1 MSFRTRLPQTRK
13 PSLVSAPVAALLS
26 LALPGLGQMMARS
39 ARRGLT
45 MLFSLASSATLL
57 AWRIRVV
64 ARREVGFSAQIV
76 KAYDLQPTLIYL
88 TIAIVILYLW
98 VVLDAYMLARGPE
111 SRQAAGPFILILAV
125 FFTLGW
131 QISEIDWV
139 SFATQLEDGKP
150 TIMKIMWPWE
160 RALHYPKEYLIV
172 RRIVEV
178 PCIGEAPEEAV
189 APQDEPFL
197 HVQPSC
203 GVLTTRDKDGTTIY
217 VTGINLQPKTDTAIW
232 WKDPENQQFRQ
243 RQGGESV
250 VVTTDDKGGFQIAIL
265 MPKRLMGSQSGRD
278 YADAR
283 READEWELQARQ
295 LASVGEAELSSEIKL
310 IVEKMIET
318 IFLGM
323 MATFFGVILAIP
335 VSFLAARN
343 LMSASPLTM
352 GVYYLVR
359 TVMNIV
365 RSIETVIWA
374 VIFVVVVGL
383 GPFAGTL
390 ALTIHSVAALA
401 KLYSEAIESIDPGPI
416 EAIHA
421 TGANWVQTVLYAVVP
436 QIVPPFVS
444 FTIYR
449 WDINVRMSTII
460 GLVGGGGIGFLL
472 IQWIRLLDY
481 RAAGIAVW
489 FIAVTVAIL
498 DYVSAEIRARF
509 A

>member
-1 MSFRTRLPQTRK
+1 MTFRTRLPETRK
-13 PSLVSAPVAALLS
+13 PSLVSAPVSALLS
-26 LALPGLGQMMARS
+26 LMLPGLGQIMARS
-39 ARRGLT
+39 PRRGLT
-45 MLFSLASSATLL
+45 MLFSLISSAALL

-76 KAYDLQPTLIYL
+76 KAYDLQPTLLYL
-88 TIAIVILYLW
+88 TIAIALLYLW
-98 VVLDAYMLARGPE
+98 TVLDAYLLAHRPE
-111 SRQAAGPFILILAV
+111 SGKAVGPFILILAV
-125 FFTLGW
+125 FFSLGW

-160 RALHYPKEYLIV
+160 RALHYPEEYLIV
-172 RRIVEV
+172 RTIVEV
-178 PCIGEAPEEAV
+178 PCIDEASAETLAPEN
-189 APQDEPFL
+189 EPTL
-197 HVQPSC
+197 RVQPRC
-203 GVLTTRDKDGTTIY
+203 GELTTRDTEGTTIS
-217 VTGINLQPKTDTAIW
+217 VTGINLLPMTETAIW
-232 WKDPENQQFRQ
+232 WKDPENQEFRQ

-250 VVTTDDKGGFQIAIL
+250 VVTTDNDGSFQVAIL
-265 MPKRLMGSQSGRD
+265 MPKRLVGSQSGRD
-278 YADAR
+278 YGAAA
-283 READEWELQARQ
+283 READKWEVQARQ
-295 LASVGEAELSSEIKL
+295 LAAVGKAEWSLEISL

-323 MATFFGVILAIP
+323 MATFFGVIFAIP
-335 VSFLAARN
+335 MSFLAARN
-343 LMSASPLTM
+343 LMSSSPLTL

-359 TVMNIV
+359 TMMNIV
-365 RSIETVIWA
+365 RSIETIIWA
-374 VIFVVVVGL
+374 LIFVVIVGL

-401 KLYSEAIESIDPGPI
+401 KLYSEAIESIDSGPI

-421 TGANWVQTVLYAVVP
+421 TGANWVQTVVFAVIP

-472 IQWIRLLDY
+472 VQWIRLLDY

-498 DYVSAEIRARF
+498 DYVSAEIRERF
-509 A
+509 I

>member
-1 MSFRTRLPQTRK
+1 MSLRTRPPEIRE

-26 LALPGLGQMMARS
+26 LVLPGLGQMMARS
-39 ARRGLT
+39 VRRGLT
-45 MLFSLASSATLL
+45 MLFSLVSSIALL
-57 AWRIRVV
+57 VWRIQVV
-64 ARREVGFSAQIV
+64 ARREVEFSAQTA
-76 KAYDLQPTLIYL
+76 KAYDLQPTLLYL
-88 TIAIVILYLW
+88 TIAIALLYLW
-98 VVLDAYMLARGPE
+98 TVVDAYLLALRTE

-125 FFTLGW
+125 FFSLGW

-150 TIMKIMWPWE
+150 TIAKIMWPWE
-160 RALHYPKEYLIV
+160 RALHYPEEHLIV
-172 RRIVEV
+172 HTIVEV
-178 PCIGEAPEEAV
+178 PCIGKGPADSRSPN
-189 APQDEPFL
+189 DEPAID
-197 HVQPSC
+197 VQPKC
-203 GVLTTRDKDGTTIY
+203 GMLTTRDTEGTTIS
-217 VTGINLQPKTDTAIW
+217 VAGRNLQPTTETEIW
-232 WKDPENQQFRQ
+232 WKDPENQEFRQ
-243 RQGGESV
+243 REGGDSV
-250 VVTTDDKGGFQIAIL
+250 VVTTDSAGGFQIDIL
-265 MPKRLMGSQSGRD
+265 MPKRLVGTASGRD
-278 YADAR
+278 YTAST
-283 READEWELQARQ
+283 READKWELQARQ
-295 LASVGEAELSSEIKL
+295 LASIGEAEWSAEIKL
-310 IVEKMIET
+310 IVEKMVET

-335 VSFLAARN
+335 FSFLAARN
-343 LMSASPLTM
+343 LMSASPLTLA
-352 GVYYLVR
+352 VYYLVR

-365 RSIETVIWA
+365 RSIETIIWA

-390 ALTIHSVAALA
+390 ALTIHSIAALA

-421 TGANWVQTVLYAVVP
+421 TGANWIQTVIYAVVP

-472 IQWIRLLDY
+472 VQWIRLLDY

-498 DYVSAEIRARF
+498 DYISSEIRERYT
-509 A
+509 

>member
-1 MSFRTRLPQTRK
+1 MTFRTRLPETRK
-13 PSLVSAPVAALLS
+13 PSLVSAPASALLS
-26 LALPGLGQMMARS
+26 LMLPGLGQIMARS
-39 ARRGLT
+39 PRRGLT
-45 MLFSLASSATLL
+45 MLFSLISSAALL

-76 KAYDLQPTLIYL
+76 KAYDLQPTLLYL
-88 TIAIVILYLW
+88 TIAIALLYLW
-98 VVLDAYMLARGPE
+98 TVLDAYLLAHRPE
-111 SRQAAGPFILILAV
+111 SGKAVGPFILILAV
-125 FFTLGW
+125 FFSLGW

-160 RALHYPKEYLIV
+160 RALHYPEEYLIV
-172 RRIVEV
+172 RTIVEV
-178 PCIGEAPEEAV
+178 PCIDEASAETLAPEN
-189 APQDEPFL
+189 EPTL
-197 HVQPSC
+197 RVQPRC
-203 GVLTTRDKDGTTIY
+203 GELTTRDTEGTTIS
-217 VTGINLQPKTDTAIW
+217 VTGINLLPMTETAIW
-232 WKDPENQQFRQ
+232 WKDPENQEFRQ

-250 VVTTDDKGGFQIAIL
+250 VVTTDNDGSFQVAIL
-265 MPKRLMGSQSGRD
+265 MPKRLVGSQSGRD
-278 YADAR
+278 YGAAA
-283 READEWELQARQ
+283 READKWEVQARQ
-295 LASVGEAELSSEIKL
+295 LAAVGKAEWSLEISL

-323 MATFFGVILAIP
+323 MATFFGVIFAIP
-335 VSFLAARN
+335 MSFLAARN
-343 LMSASPLTM
+343 LMSSSPLTL

-359 TVMNIV
+359 TMMNIV
-365 RSIETVIWA
+365 RSIETIIWA
-374 VIFVVVVGL
+374 LIFVVIVGL

-401 KLYSEAIESIDPGPI
+401 KLYSEAIESIDSGPI

-421 TGANWVQTVLYAVVP
+421 TGANWVQTVVFAVIP

-472 IQWIRLLDY
+472 VQWIRLLDY

-498 DYVSAEIRARF
+498 DYVSAEIRERF
-509 A
+509 I

>member
-1 MSFRTRLPQTRK
+1 MTFRTRLPETTK
-13 PSLVSAPVAALLS
+13 PSLVSAPVSALLS
-26 LALPGLGQMMARS
+26 LMLPGLGQMMARS
-39 ARRGLT
+39 PRRGLT
-45 MLFSLASSATLL
+45 MLFSLVSSAALL
-57 AWRIRVV
+57 SWRIRVI

-88 TIAIVILYLW
+88 TIAIALLYLW
-98 VVLDAYMLARGPE
+98 TVLDAYLLAHRPE
-111 SRQAAGPFILILAV
+111 SGKAVGPFILILAV
-125 FFTLGW
+125 FFSLGW

-160 RALHYPKEYLIV
+160 RALHYPEEHLIV
-172 RRIVEV
+172 RTIVEV
-178 PCIGEAPEEAV
+178 PCIDEASAETLAPEN
-189 APQDEPFL
+189 EPTL
-197 HVQPSC
+197 RVQPRC
-203 GVLTTRDKDGTTIY
+203 GELTTRDTEGTTIS
-217 VTGINLQPKTDTAIW
+217 VTGINLLPMTETAIW
-232 WKDPENQQFRQ
+232 WKDPENQEFRQ

-250 VVTTDDKGGFQIAIL
+250 VVTTDNDGSFQVAIL
-265 MPKRLMGSQSGRD
+265 MPKRLVGSQTGRD
-278 YADAR
+278 YGAAA
-283 READEWELQARQ
+283 READKWELQARQ
-295 LASVGEAELSSEIKL
+295 LAAVGEAEWSLEISL

-343 LMSASPLTM
+343 LMSSSPLTL

-365 RSIETVIWA
+365 RSIETIIWA
-374 VIFVVVVGL
+374 LIFVVIVGL

-401 KLYSEAIESIDPGPI
+401 KLYSEAIESIDSGPI

-421 TGANWVQTVLYAVVP
+421 TGANWVQTVVFAVIP
-436 QIVPPFVS
+436 QIVPSFVS

-472 IQWIRLLDY
+472 VQWIRLLDY

-509 A
+509 V

>member
-1 MSFRTRLPQTRK
+1 MTFRTRLPETRK
-13 PSLVSAPVAALLS
+13 PSLVSAPVSALLS
-26 LALPGLGQMMARS
+26 LMLPGLGQIMARS
-39 ARRGLT
+39 PRRGLT
-45 MLFSLASSATLL
+45 MLFSLISSAALL

-76 KAYDLQPTLIYL
+76 KAYDLQPTLLYL
-88 TIAIVILYLW
+88 TIAIALLYLW
-98 VVLDAYMLARGPE
+98 TVLDAYLLAHRPE
-111 SRQAAGPFILILAV
+111 SGKAVGPFILILAV
-125 FFTLGW
+125 FFSLGW

-160 RALHYPKEYLIV
+160 RALHYPEEYLIV
-172 RRIVEV
+172 RTIVEV
-178 PCIGEAPEEAV
+178 PCIDEASAETLAPEN
-189 APQDEPFL
+189 EPTL
-197 HVQPSC
+197 RVQPRC
-203 GVLTTRDKDGTTIY
+203 GELTTRDTEGTTIS
-217 VTGINLQPKTDTAIW
+217 VTGINLLPMTETAIW
-232 WKDPENQQFRQ
+232 WKDPENQEFRQ

-250 VVTTDDKGGFQIAIL
+250 VVTTDNDGSFQVAIL
-265 MPKRLMGSQSGRD
+265 MPKRLVGSQSGRD
-278 YADAR
+278 YGAAA
-283 READEWELQARQ
+283 READKWEVQARQ
-295 LASVGEAELSSEIKL
+295 LAAVGKAEWSLEISL

-323 MATFFGVILAIP
+323 MATFFGVIFAIP
-335 VSFLAARN
+335 MSFLAARN
-343 LMSASPLTM
+343 LMSSSPLTL

-359 TVMNIV
+359 TMMNIV
-365 RSIETVIWA
+365 RSIETIIWA
-374 VIFVVVVGL
+374 LIFVVIVGL

-401 KLYSEAIESIDPGPI
+401 KLYSEAIESIDSGPI

-421 TGANWVQTVLYAVVP
+421 TGANWVQTVVFAVIP

-472 IQWIRLLDY
+472 VQWIRLLDY

-498 DYVSAEIRARF
+498 DYVSAEIRERF
-509 A
+509 V

>member
-1 MSFRTRLPQTRK
+1 MTFRTRLPETRK
-13 PSLVSAPVAALLS
+13 PSLVSAPVSALLS
-26 LALPGLGQMMARS
+26 LMLPGLGQIMARS
-39 ARRGLT
+39 PHRGLT
-45 MLFSLASSATLL
+45 MLFSLISSAALL

-76 KAYDLQPTLIYL
+76 KAYDLQPTLLYL
-88 TIAIVILYLW
+88 TIAIALLYLW
-98 VVLDAYMLARGPE
+98 TVLDAYLLAHRPE
-111 SRQAAGPFILILAV
+111 SGKAVGPFILILAV
-125 FFTLGW
+125 FFSLGW

-160 RALHYPKEYLIV
+160 RALHYPEEYLIV
-172 RRIVEV
+172 RTIVEV
-178 PCIGEAPEEAV
+178 PCIDEASAETLAPEN
-189 APQDEPFL
+189 EPTL
-197 HVQPSC
+197 RVQPRC
-203 GVLTTRDKDGTTIY
+203 GELTTRDTEGTTIS
-217 VTGINLQPKTDTAIW
+217 VTGINLLPMTETAIW
-232 WKDPENQQFRQ
+232 WKDPENQEFRQ

-250 VVTTDDKGGFQIAIL
+250 VVTTDNDGSFQVAIL
-265 MPKRLMGSQSGRD
+265 MPKRLVGSQSGRD
-278 YADAR
+278 YGAAA
-283 READEWELQARQ
+283 READKWEVQARQ
-295 LASVGEAELSSEIKL
+295 LAAVGKAEWSLEISL

-323 MATFFGVILAIP
+323 MATFFGVIFAIP
-335 VSFLAARN
+335 MSFLAARN
-343 LMSASPLTM
+343 LMSSSPLTL

-359 TVMNIV
+359 TMMNIV
-365 RSIETVIWA
+365 RSIETIIWA
-374 VIFVVVVGL
+374 LIFVVIVGL

-401 KLYSEAIESIDPGPI
+401 KLYSEAIESIDSGPI

-421 TGANWVQTVLYAVVP
+421 TGANWVQTVVFAVIP

-472 IQWIRLLDY
+472 VQWIRLLDY

-498 DYVSAEIRARF
+498 DYVSAEIRERF
-509 A
+509 I

>member
-1 MSFRTRLPQTRK
+1 MTFRTRLPETRK
-13 PSLVSAPVAALLS
+13 PSLVSAPASALLS
-26 LALPGLGQMMARS
+26 LMLPGLGQIMARS
-39 ARRGLT
+39 PHRGLT
-45 MLFSLASSATLL
+45 MLFSLISSAALL

-76 KAYDLQPTLIYL
+76 KAYDLQPTLLYL
-88 TIAIVILYLW
+88 TIAIALLYLW
-98 VVLDAYMLARGPE
+98 TVLDAYLLAHRPE
-111 SRQAAGPFILILAV
+111 SGKAVGPFILILAV
-125 FFTLGW
+125 FFSLGW

-160 RALHYPKEYLIV
+160 RALHYPEEYLIV
-172 RRIVEV
+172 RTIVEV
-178 PCIGEAPEEAV
+178 PCIDEASAETLAPEN
-189 APQDEPFL
+189 EPTL
-197 HVQPSC
+197 RVQPRC
-203 GVLTTRDKDGTTIY
+203 GELTTRDTEGTTIS
-217 VTGINLQPKTDTAIW
+217 VTGINLLPMTETAIW
-232 WKDPENQQFRQ
+232 WKDPENQEFRQ

-250 VVTTDDKGGFQIAIL
+250 VVTTDNDGSFQVAIL
-265 MPKRLMGSQSGRD
+265 MPKRLVGSQSGRD
-278 YADAR
+278 YGAAA
-283 READEWELQARQ
+283 READKWEVQARQ
-295 LASVGEAELSSEIKL
+295 LAAVGKAEWSLEISL

-323 MATFFGVILAIP
+323 MATFFGVIFAIP
-335 VSFLAARN
+335 MSFLAARN
-343 LMSASPLTM
+343 LMSSSPLTL

-359 TVMNIV
+359 TMMNIV
-365 RSIETVIWA
+365 RSIETIIWA
-374 VIFVVVVGL
+374 LIFVVIVGL

-401 KLYSEAIESIDPGPI
+401 KLYSEAIESIDSGPI

-421 TGANWVQTVLYAVVP
+421 TGANWVQTVVFAVIP

-472 IQWIRLLDY
+472 VQWIRLLDY

-498 DYVSAEIRARF
+498 DYVSAEIRERF
-509 A
+509 I